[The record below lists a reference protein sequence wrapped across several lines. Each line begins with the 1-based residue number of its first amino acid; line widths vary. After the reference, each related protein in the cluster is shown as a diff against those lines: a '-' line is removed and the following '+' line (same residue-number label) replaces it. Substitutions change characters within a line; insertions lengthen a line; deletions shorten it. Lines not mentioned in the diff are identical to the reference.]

1 MQIPCK
7 RRFIVLDIP
16 VNIDGE
22 EYVEGINLTAEEFYQ
37 KMAQAS
43 ELPKTSQPSIAKLD
57 EILTSL
63 KNKAIPMLWG
73 FSYLLEFQVLPKYPV
88 HGR

>member
-1 MQIPCK
+1 MKLAVITDSSAISQCRYPCK
-7 RRFIVLDIP
+7 EKILFVLDIP

-43 ELPKTSQPSIAKLD
+43 ELPKTSH
-57 EILTSL
+57 
-63 KNKAIPMLWG
+63 
-73 FSYLLEFQVLPKYPV
+73 QVLPS
-88 HGR
+88 

>member
-1 MQIPCK
+1 
-7 RRFIVLDIP
+7 
-16 VNIDGE
+16 
-22 EYVEGINLTAEEFYQ
+22 
-37 KMAQAS
+37 MAQAS

-63 KNKAIPMLWG
+63 KEQGYTMLWG

-88 HGR
+88 YDR

>member
-1 MQIPCK
+1 MKLAVITDSSAYLSAETLQ
-7 RRFIVLDIP
+7 REDLYVLDIP

-43 ELPKTSQPSIAKLD
+43 ELPKTYKS
-57 EILTSL
+57 SL
-63 KNKAIPMLWG
+63 CKVSAL
-73 FSYLLEFQVLPKYPV
+73 
-88 HGR
+88 R